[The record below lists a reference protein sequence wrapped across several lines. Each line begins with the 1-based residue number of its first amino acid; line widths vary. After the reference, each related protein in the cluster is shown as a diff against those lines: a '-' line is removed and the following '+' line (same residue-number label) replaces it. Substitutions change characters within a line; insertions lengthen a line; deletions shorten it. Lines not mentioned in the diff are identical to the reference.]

1 MYLQSD
7 RRSAQQGFSV
17 FAVIIV
23 ILLASFF
30 GLLIVR
36 MSPLYTD
43 HWYVKNV
50 VDEIAAD
57 TRSSS
62 LNENDI
68 LDRMRKNLMINNV
81 KFDVKNDFKIDQTVS
96 PKKLILD
103 YTKQVHIMAN
113 VDVVVSFHEEYTLQ
127 P

>member
-1 MYLQSD
+1 MSIKSG
-7 RRSAQQGFSV
+7 RSSSQGGFSV
-17 FAVIIV
+17 FAVIVV

-36 MSPLYTD
+36 ITPLYTD

-57 TRSSS
+57 TRSSD
-62 LNENDI
+62 LNVNGV
-68 LDRMRKNLMINNV
+68 LDRLRKNLMINNV
-81 KFDVKNDFKIDQTVS
+81 QFDVKNDFKIDQTVS
-96 PKKLILD
+96 PNKLILD
-103 YTKQVHIMAN
+103 YTKQVNIMSN
-113 VDVVVSFHEEYTLQ
+113 VDVLVSFHEEFTLQ

>member
-1 MYLQSD
+1 MSFKSGTSSSQS
-7 RRSAQQGFSV
+7 GFSV
-17 FAVIIV
+17 FGVIIV

-36 MSPLYTD
+36 ITPLYTD

-57 TRSSS
+57 TRSSD
-62 LNENDI
+62 LNTSGI

-81 KFDVKNDFKIDQTVS
+81 KFDVKNDFKIDQTVT
-96 PKKLILD
+96 PNKLILD
-103 YTKQVHIMAN
+103 YTKQVHIISN
-113 VDVVVSFHEEYTLQ
+113 VDVLVSFHEEFTLQ